1 MMGVYGAGGGEIFA
15 LRRPRPYSRRWGEA
29 LRPLPPINDAAR
41 RVATVF
47 DKSNCMIETSL
58 PKRRGKATNKRLN
71 PYGGLGGGFAALAR
85 ASTRAGGRATLGPPL
100 QHRPYQ
106 ECNSQSRQLIDM

>member
-1 MMGVYGAGGGEIFA
+1 MQAYK
-15 LRRPRPYSRRWGEA
+15 
-29 LRPLPPINDAAR
+29 NDAAR

-85 ASTRAGGRATLGPPL
+85 ASTRAGGRATLGLPL
-100 QHRPYQ
+100 QHLPYQ
-106 ECNSQSRQLIDM
+106 ERNGQSRKLIDM